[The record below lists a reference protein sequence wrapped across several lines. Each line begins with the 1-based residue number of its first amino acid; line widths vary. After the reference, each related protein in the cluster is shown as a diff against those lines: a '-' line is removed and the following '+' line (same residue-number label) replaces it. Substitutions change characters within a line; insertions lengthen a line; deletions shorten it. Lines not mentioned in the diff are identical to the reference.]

1 MDIPNPEGQGRLI
14 AQVINKG
21 LCVRCG
27 ACVGLC
33 PYFNYFDGKVVVMDL
48 CPAGSFRCLQVCP
61 RAGYH
66 ETSPMGGETAD
77 GIGVCSE
84 ILMARSTDE
93 AVRKS
98 SQYGGVVSALLI
110 YALENEMI
118 SSAVLTDAGDPFAPK
133 GRMAEKRSEV
143 LDCAGSRY
151 SASGS
156 LSALNRAIKKGHSR
170 LAVVGL
176 PCQMEALARMRLM
189 RPDGQERSQAV
200 SLKIGLFCTWAIDYP
215 RLKAYLAR
223 QKVEGP
229 VLKSDIPP
237 PPSEAFKVKTQ
248 VGWRDFPLSDIRPM
262 VQKGCFLCEDMTA
275 EQSDISVGTA
285 EGREG
290 WNTVIARTD
299 TGSQLLKRLIV
310 GGWLETDDLPG
321 ASLDHLKEAARNKR
335 DRARQAEIDRST
347 ENE

>member
-33 PYFNYFDGKVVVMDL
+33 PYFNYFDGKVVVMDP

-61 RAGYH
+61 MAGYH
-66 ETSPMGGETAD
+66 ETSSIGREGTD
-77 GIGVCSE
+77 GIGVCRE

-93 AVRKS
+93 AVRKG
-98 SQYGGVVSALLI
+98 SQYGGVVSALFI
-110 YALENEMI
+110 HALEKGMI

-133 GRMAEKRSEV
+133 GRMAEKGSEV

-156 LSALNRAIKKGHSR
+156 LSAMNRAIKKGRSR
-170 LAVVGL
+170 LGVAGL

-189 RPDGQERSQAV
+189 RPDGKERAGAV

-215 RLKAYLAR
+215 RLKAYLDR

-229 VLKSDIPP
+229 VLKFDIPP

-248 VGWRDFPLSDIRPM
+248 TGWRDFPLSDIRPM
-262 VQKGCFLCEDMTA
+262 VQKGCSLCEDMTA

-299 TGSQLLKRLIV
+299 TGSQLLKSLIV
-310 GGWLETDDLPG
+310 EGRLEIDDLPG

-335 DRARQAEIDRST
+335 HRARQAAMDRST